1 MRKKELINFMSRIKA
16 HYQDFDVNDF
26 KIDEWFEQLKEYD
39 IEDLNN
45 KLDSHVKGE
54 YGDIPPR
61 INYLVSGLIKS
72 VNKGATPSYIVECP
86 MCHCDVSIQR
96 LDNHYARCSA
106 INYLSNKC
114 EKFYHAKIN
123 KQALYVMDD
132 DKFEKVY
139 INFLNK
145 TIDKNTLEETKVIM
159 KILYPNNSDE
169 VITDMVNGLF
179 NK

>member
-1 MRKKELINFMSRIKA
+1 MKKKELINFMSRIKA
-16 HYQDFDVNDF
+16 HYQDFDINDF
-26 KIDEWFEQLKEYD
+26 KIDEWYEQLKDYD
-39 IEDLNN
+39 ILDLNK

-54 YGDIPPR
+54 YGDYPPK
-61 INYLVSGLIKS
+61 INYLTHGLIKS
-72 VNKGATPSYIVECP
+72 FNKGATPSYIVECP

-96 LDNHYARCSA
+96 FEIHYSRCSA

-114 EKFYHAKIN
+114 EKHFGAKIN
-123 KQALYVMDD
+123 KQALYVMED
-132 DKFEKVY
+132 DKFDKLY

-145 TIDKNTLEETKVIM
+145 IIDKNTLEETKIIM

-169 VITDMVNGLF
+169 VINDMVSSLF